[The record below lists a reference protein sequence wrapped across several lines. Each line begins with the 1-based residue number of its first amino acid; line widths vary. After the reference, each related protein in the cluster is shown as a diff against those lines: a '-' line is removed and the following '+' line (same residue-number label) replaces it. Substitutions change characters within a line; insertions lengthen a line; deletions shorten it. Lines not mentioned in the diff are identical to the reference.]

1 MIELNLLS
9 ALNNEQLHQDR
20 ILIEQQRNKGKI

>member
-20 ILIEQQRNKGKI
+20 ILIEQQRNKGKN